1 MKTLTLISRAA
12 IVLASVT
19 GLAACGGGSNVSNI
33 SVGGTVTGLTVG
45 TLTLNNGYSSVTLPT
60 NTSTFN
66 FTARVPTG
74 YGFLTVVTAKSPD
87 LTCRVTNGSGVAT
100 ADVTNVLVAC
110 VPNQTLSGN
119 VSGLSA
125 GGLVLANGSDTVSV
139 PVNTAPFVFPTKIG
153 DGFAYGVTVLTQ
165 PTGLNCTVAN
175 GVGTMSTTNVGNVA
189 VTCVAK
195 PVV

>member
-33 SVGGTVTGLTVG
+33 SVGGTVTGLTIG

-74 YGFLTVVTAKSPD
+74 YGFLTVVTANSPD

-110 VPNQTLSGN
+110 VPNQTLGGSVYN
-119 VSGLSA
+119 LTAS
-125 GGLVLANGSDTVSV
+125 GLVLANGSDTVAV
-139 PVNTAPFVFPTKIG
+139 PVNTGTFVMPTKIG

-175 GVGTMSTTNVGNVA
+175 GVGTMSTTNVSNVA

>member
-33 SVGGTVTGLTVG
+33 SVGGTVTGLSTG
-45 TLTLNNGYSSVTLPT
+45 TLTLNNGYSSITLPT
-60 NTSTFN
+60 NTSTFT

-87 LTCRVTNGSGVAT
+87 LTCRVTNGSGVAK

-110 VPNQTLSGN
+110 VPNQTLGGN
-119 VSGLSA
+119 
-125 GGLVLANGSDTVSV
+125 GLVLANGSDTVSV

-165 PTGLNCTVAN
+165 PTGLKCVVQN
-175 GVGTMSTTNVGNVA
+175 GAGTMSTTNVSNV
-189 VTCVAK
+189 
-195 PVV
+195 VVNCAP

>member
-12 IVLASVT
+12 MVLATLT

-33 SVGGTVTGLTVG
+33 SVGGTVTGLTTG
-45 TLTLNNGYSSVTLPT
+45 TLSLNNGYSSITLPT
-60 NTSTFN
+60 NTSTFA

-74 YGFLTVVTAKSPD
+74 YSFVTVVTAKSPD
-87 LTCRVTNGSGVAT
+87 LTCRVTNGSGVAS
-100 ADVTNVLVAC
+100 ADVNNVLVAC
-110 VPNQTLSGN
+110 VPNQTLGGN
-119 VSGLSA
+119 VYGLTS

-165 PTGLNCTVAN
+165 PAGLNCTVQN
-175 GVGTMSTTNVGNVA
+175 GAGTMSTTNVSNV
-189 VTCVAK
+189 VVNCVAQSA
-195 PVV
+195 V

>member
-33 SVGGTVTGLTVG
+33 SVGGTVTGLTIG

-74 YGFLTVVTAKSPD
+74 YGFLTVVTANSPD
-87 LTCRVTNGSGVAT
+87 LTCRVTNGSGVAS

-110 VPNQTLSGN
+110 VPNQTLGGSVYN
-119 VSGLSA
+119 LTAS
-125 GGLVLANGSDTVSV
+125 GLVLANGSDTVAV
-139 PVNTAPFVFPTKIG
+139 PVNTGTFVMPTKIG

-175 GVGTMSTTNVGNVA
+175 GVGTMSTTNVSNVA